1 MGSASVWLRLTEAGF
16 ARHVVFSG
24 DVGQY
29 DSPIL
34 RDPQTD
40 PEVPVDIA
48 LMESTYGDRRHRE
61 RADTLREFGDVL
73 AATC

>member
-1 MGSASVWLRLTEAGF
+1 MRSPGPAIFCVS
-16 ARHVVFSG
+16 VVFSG

-40 PEVPVDIA
+40 PGVPVDIA
-48 LMESTYGDRRHRE
+48 LMESTCGDRRHRE
-61 RADTLREFGDVL
+61 RADRLDLGSPADVRG
-73 AATC
+73 

>member
-1 MGSASVWLRLTEAGF
+1 MKSPGPAIFCVS
-16 ARHVVFSG
+16 VVFSG

-40 PEVPVDIA
+40 PGAPVDIA
-48 LMESTYGDRRHRE
+48 LMESRRHRE
-61 RADTLREFGDVL
+61 RADRLDLASPADVRG
-73 AATC
+73 

>member
-1 MGSASVWLRLTEAGF
+1 
-16 ARHVVFSG
+16 VFSG
-24 DVGQY
+24 DVGQD

-40 PEVPVDIA
+40 PGVPVDIA

-61 RADTLREFGDVL
+61 RVHRDDPGSPADVRG
-73 AATC
+73 